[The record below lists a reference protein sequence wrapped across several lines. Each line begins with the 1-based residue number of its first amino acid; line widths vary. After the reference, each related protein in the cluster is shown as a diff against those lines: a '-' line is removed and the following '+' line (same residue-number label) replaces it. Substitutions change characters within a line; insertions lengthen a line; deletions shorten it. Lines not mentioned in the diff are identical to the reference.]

1 MASLKLV
8 RCIEPCSASAIFRAP
23 TSAAPLKLAAGP
35 MLLYIYGMALTLEIP
50 DSAVAALEMSPEQ
63 ARRELQRD
71 LAVLLYARGALSIGK
86 SIELAGMAR
95 RDFEHLLKER
105 GARRPFD
112 EVELNRELSWNSEN
126 H

>member
-1 MASLKLV
+1 
-8 RCIEPCSASAIFRAP
+8 
-23 TSAAPLKLAAGP
+23 

>member
-8 RCIEPCSASAIFRAP
+8 RCIESRSASAIFRAP
-23 TSAAPLKLAAGP
+23 TSAAPLNLAAGP
-35 MLLYIYGMALTLEIP
+35 MPLYIYAMALTLEIP

-71 LAVLLYARGALSIGK
+71 LAVLLCARGALPIGK
-86 SIELAGMAR
+86 SIELAGMTR

-105 GARRPFD
+105 GVRRPFD
-112 EVELNRELSWNSEN
+112 EVELNRELSWNPEN